1 MKLLSSKGGALLR
14 QAISARKNWLAEVL
28 LVVTVLMVCSALLA
42 LRLSQ
47 GEMKLLAT
55 PNQHNDLWLIV
66 NISRELQRLE
76 YVAQHCLAKG
86 DAAEDYAKLSIRLE
100 VLQSLLSPDRNA
112 PKISTDI
119 LAALP
124 EAQPIL
130 AHFSQLVDAWAQQL
144 DATANTDT
152 VPRQII
158 AQAESLSGQLSQIIL
173 GVHLGTTQALDQER
187 LDLYRRFSLINW
199 LLLALLVGISVLVIR
214 LIKDKRL
221 LKHLSDNLSTLN
233 VQLEQ
238 RVERRTRQLAET
250 KSLLIFILNASPSE
264 VTLVNAETGQ
274 VYFINHRL
282 RERLGQGPDV
292 DKLFIPELLV
302 DEKERARFKDELD
315 QYGRIDNWEVQIA
328 PDNPHWSLLSVKLV
342 EIEGQL
348 SHLLWGYDVSKHKE
362 LLTALELQASTDPM
376 TGLYNR
382 RAFYERSSLALEGCK
397 RYKHPYS
404 VLMVDIDHFKQVND
418 AHGHA
423 VGDEALC
430 WISHILRSVL
440 RDIDIIGRLGGE
452 EFAVVLPHTDRLQ
465 ALDTAERLRKT
476 IAQSARTF
484 NGVNLNLTISV
495 GFAGLSH
502 DANSLENLLDTA
514 DKALYQAKRTG
525 RNRVYA

>member
-1 MKLLSSKGGALLR
+1 MKLLSSKPGALLQR
-14 QAISARKNWLAEVL
+14 AISARKNWLAEVL
-28 LVVTVLMVCSALLA
+28 LVFTLFMVCTALLA
-42 LRLSQ
+42 LRVSQ

-76 YVAQHCLAKG
+76 YVAQHCLAEG
-86 DAAEDYAKLSIRLE
+86 DGTADYAELSIRLE
-100 VLQSLLSPDRNA
+100 VLQSLLSPDQNA
-112 PKISTDI
+112 PKVPTEI

-124 EAQPIL
+124 EAQRIL
-130 AHFSQLVDAWAQQL
+130 AHFNHLVDAWSQQL
-144 DATANTDT
+144 NTTAHPDN
-152 VPRQII
+152 VPRQLI
-158 AQAESLSGQLSQIIL
+158 AQAESLSGQLSQVIL
-173 GVHLGTTQALDQER
+173 AVHLGTTQALDQER
-187 LDLYRRFSLINW
+187 IDLYRRFSLING
-199 LLLALLVGISVLVIR
+199 LLLALLGGISVLVIK
-214 LIKDKRL
+214 LIRDKRL
-221 LKHLSDNLSTLN
+221 LKRLSDNLGTLN
-233 VQLEQ
+233 AQLEQ
-238 RVERRTRQLAET
+238 RVERRTRQLSET

-282 RERLGQGPDV
+282 RERLGQGPDI
-292 DKLFIPELLV
+292 DTLFIPELLV

-382 RAFYERSSLALEGCK
+382 RAFYERSGLALEGCK
-397 RYKHPYS
+397 RYKDPYS
-404 VLMVDIDHFKQVND
+404 VLMVDIDHFKRVND
-418 AHGHA
+418 DHGHA

-430 WISHILRSVL
+430 WISHILRSTL

-452 EFAVVLPHTDRLQ
+452 EFAVVLPHTDLLQ
-465 ALDTAERLRKT
+465 AMDTAERLRNT

-484 NGVNLNLTISV
+484 NGISLNLTISV
-495 GFAGLSH
+495 GLACLSH
-502 DANSLENLLDTA
+502 EANSLENLLDTA

-525 RNRVYA
+525 RNRVHA